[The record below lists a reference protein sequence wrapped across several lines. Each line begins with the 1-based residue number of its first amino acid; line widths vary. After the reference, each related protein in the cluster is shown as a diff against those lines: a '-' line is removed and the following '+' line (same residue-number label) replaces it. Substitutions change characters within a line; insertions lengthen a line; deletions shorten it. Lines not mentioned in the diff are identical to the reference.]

1 MGRIHAKR
9 RQKNKKAILLA
20 HFGTSYPS
28 ALASLD
34 NIKKHVVEAFPGI
47 ETRICFTSNMVRN
60 IWASRRKNP
69 DRWKDEGVSDEVLG
83 VQTFLA
89 AVGNLQ
95 DQGYRTIVVQPT
107 HVYHGEQYED
117 LKSCVLALRSIRT
130 IKEVWAPFEQIVISR
145 PLLGTYG
152 VLHDYLDD
160 IAEVVAALGKDV
172 EQAEER
178 DSALVYVGH
187 GNDFFSSGVFQEMLH
202 ALRNAHP
209 ERSVYMGMVEGFPG
223 LEETRATIVRD
234 GVSNVLLK
242 PFMITAGDHAHN
254 DIDNAYSGSWRGR
267 LEAAGCRVETIME
280 GLGSNDAFAALFA
293 RRIGQTAEDY
303 GIELHA

>member
-20 HFGTSYPS
+20 HFGTSFPS

-34 NIKKHVVEAFPGI
+34 NIRNHVVEAFPGI

-69 DRWKDEGVSDEVLG
+69 DRWKEEGVSDEVLG
-83 VQTFLA
+83 VQAFLA

-117 LKSCVLALRSIRT
+117 LKSYVQALRSIRT
-130 IKEVWAPFEQIVISR
+130 VKEVWAPFEQIVISR

-160 IAEVVAALGKDV
+160 VAEVVEALGNDV
-172 EQAEER
+172 KQAEDR

-202 ALRNAHP
+202 ALRKAHP
-209 ERSVYMGMVEGFPG
+209 ERPVYMGMVEGFPG
-223 LEETRATIVRD
+223 LEETVARIVRD
-234 GVSNVLLK
+234 GVKRVLLK

-254 DIDNAYSGSWRGR
+254 DIDNADPDSWRGR
-267 LEAAGCRVETIME
+267 FEAEGCMVETIME
-280 GLGSNDAFAALFA
+280 GLGSNDTFAALFA
-293 RRIGQTAEDY
+293 HRIRETAEDY